1 MRNKRLILSLI
12 FFLGIGITWIQVQ
25 AQNDSKT
32 GTDAEIHQAVI
43 AGDLNKVRALID
55 SDSTLLELKNNHG
68 ETPLMLACKTRQVAI
83 ANFLI
88 EKGANVNAK
97 TASGASQSS
106 R

>member
-1 MRNKRLILSLI
+1 
-12 FFLGIGITWIQVQ
+12 
-25 AQNDSKT
+25 
-32 GTDAEIHQAVI
+32 
-43 AGDLNKVRALID
+43 
-55 SDSTLLELKNNHG
+55 
-68 ETPLMLACKTRQVAI
+68 LACKTRQVAI